1 MADNLSR
8 TIKAGLRR
16 IAAGNKRFAP
26 FFQWAVEQPEGTRET
41 PLDDIETAVGLS
53 RLQAVSLCKQ
63 LQDAT
68 VGRFIAGRR
77 GRPSRLEWNVDPRAV
92 GAVIAQSEESPEE
105 EIDEETAPR
114 RARAQQHQQQRA
126 QPEPEVAVQMSDRED
141 EDRYAYR
148 LRQDRQVHFALPVDL
163 TQREAA
169 RLAEFVRALGLPDE
183 PDGAAFG
190 LD

>member
-41 PLDDIETAVGLS
+41 PLDDIEHAVGLS

-77 GRPSRLEWNVDPRAV
+77 GRPSRLEWSVDPRAV
-92 GAVIAQSEESPEE
+92 GAVIAQSEETPEE
-105 EIDEETAPR
+105 DGEEEAAPR
-114 RARAQQHQQQRA
+114 RARAQPQQQRPL
-126 QPEPEVAVQMSDRED
+126 PEPEVTVQAPDRED

-148 LRQDRQVHFALPVDL
+148 LRHDRQVHFALPIDL

>member
-1 MADNLSR
+1 MADNVSR
-8 TIKAGLRR
+8 TIKAALRR

-26 FFQWAVEQPEGTRET
+26 FFQWAIEQPEGTRET
-41 PLDDIETAVGLS
+41 PLDDIEHAVGLS

-92 GAVIAQSEESPEE
+92 GAVIAQSEETLEE
-105 EIDEETAPR
+105 DGEDEAASPR
-114 RARAQQHQQQRA
+114 RARALPQQRSH
-126 QPEPEVAVQMSDRED
+126 PEPVVVVQTAERED

-148 LRQDRQVHFALPVDL
+148 IRHDRQVHFALPVDL